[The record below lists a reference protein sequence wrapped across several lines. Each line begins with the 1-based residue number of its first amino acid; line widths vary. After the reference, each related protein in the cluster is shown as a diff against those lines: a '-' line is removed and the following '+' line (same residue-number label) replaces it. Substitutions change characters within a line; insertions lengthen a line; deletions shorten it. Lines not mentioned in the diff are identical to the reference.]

1 MTALVRIQNLDEL
14 QHTLEQI
21 AVTLDA
27 ISSTLAYIARRME
40 KEEPE

>member
-14 QHTLEQI
+14 QKTLEQI
-21 AVTLDA
+21 AVSLDV

-40 KEEPE
+40 ESK